1 MKLSTLHKLI
11 VCADVALVLGI
22 GATVFTVVQE
32 KGRRSDELAS
42 YRNGMVEQL
51 KKIRPDASLGR
62 RRTEYGT
69 NIKDGVL
76 WPVKPPA
83 PKEDT
88 SKPVVLPKAPVET
101 VLKVLVIQF
110 SPEGGRSL
118 AFFGRKG
125 AAAGPQPDPLLPYLE
140 GHVVEW
146 AGGAV
151 VKQIEPGRVIFISD
165 GREVALEP
173 EPAPAAAGTTVAAGP
188 KIVGPIDT
196 NTTTWIEWNV
206 AKPTTIT
213 VTEMGARALADKGD
227 TTLEGVRFSSET
239 LEDGKPAVRLDAIPA
254 ENVLRRGG
262 AEEGD
267 VLESINGVRM
277 STKAEVIA
285 YAKSNPQTTRFEVR
299 IRRKGVTMTRTVV
312 VPRR

>member
-22 GATVFTVVQE
+22 GATVVTVVQE
-32 KGRRSDELAS
+32 KGTRVEELTS
-42 YRNGMVEQL
+42 YRNNMVEQL
-51 KKIRPDASLGR
+51 KKIRPDAALGR
-62 RRTEYGT
+62 RRTEYGA

-83 PKEDT
+83 PKVDEN
-88 SKPVVLPKAPVET
+88 KPAPPPKAPVET
-101 VLKVLVIQF
+101 VLKVLVVQYSQGS
-110 SPEGGRSL
+110 SPSH
-118 AFFGRKG
+118 AYFGRKG
-125 AAAGPQPDPLLPYLE
+125 SAADGKPDPLLPYLE
-140 GHVVEW
+140 GQVVEW

-151 VKQIEPGRVIFISD
+151 VKKIEPGRVVFLSD
-165 GREVALEP
+165 GREIALEP
-173 EPAPAAAGTTVAAGP
+173 DPAPSTAGSAAAATPKVA
-188 KIVGPIDT
+188 GPIDN
-196 NTTTWIEWNV
+196 NTSTWIEWSV

-213 VTEMGARALADKGD
+213 VTEMGARAFADKGD
-227 TTLEGVRFSSET
+227 ASLEGVRFSTET
-239 LEDGKPAVRLDAIPA
+239 LEDGKAAVRLDAIPQD
-254 ENVLRRGG
+254 NVLRRGG

-285 YAKSNPQTTRFEVR
+285 YAKNNPQTTRFEVR
-299 IRRKGVTMTRTVV
+299 LRRKGVIMTRTVV